1 MSFYT
6 DASLVLIP
14 SGIKDQKVYCA
25 KPVDGSGDLTFTRSN
40 DTATRV
46 GSDGLIEKVRTN
58 YLRYSQDFSQWTL
71 FGGATRTTGV
81 TDPNGGTTAAT
92 ISNLSSGNFDQG
104 LVLNSNP
111 MTIGSEPIVG
121 SIWLKGTGTMAIY
134 LERSVSGT
142 YFFYSQEITLTSTW
156 TRYQVTGATAGSRG
170 GFSFGVSNFVGST
183 ATSVDIAFGQTEF
196 GDVPTNYI
204 ATTTAAVSVGPVAN
218 LPRLDYLGS
227 SCPSLLLEPQ
237 RTNLATYSEQ
247 ANQYTKI
254 EATIGSNVLTSPD
267 GYTNADS
274 LIEDGTTDIHAFY
287 NFGLTTFTAAAYTAS
302 IFAKKG
308 GRDWFALQL
317 YHGSNH
323 IAYFN
328 LNTGAVGT
336 ISAGATATITNYG
349 NGWYRCT
356 ITATTTANAGGIA
369 IYSANADNSIT
380 YAGTNGLAAGY
391 FYGLQLELGAYATS
405 YIPTLGSAVTR
416 GADSASKTGIA
427 SLIGQSEGVIFL
439 DFIASA
445 QNADGL
451 GFSAIT
457 IFGDSTDNFQIY
469 TIGTALYWY
478 AKNSS
483 GVLIDQTANQTLVAG
498 QRYKI
503 AYAYKSGDWALYIN
517 GVQKRTN
524 TAAAVPAVSQF
535 NFNGGGYAAAV
546 ATVKND
552 FSQTLLFTT
561 RLSNDSLA
569 TLTA

>member
-1 MSFYT
+1 MLVRVRSPTKYLTYKMASIT
-6 DASLVLIP
+6 DGALGRIES
-14 SGIKDQKVYCA
+14 
-25 KPVDGSGDLTFTRSN
+25 
-40 DTATRV
+40 V
-46 GSDGLIEKVRTN
+46 G
-58 YLRYSQDFSQWTL
+58 
-71 FGGATRTTGV
+71 GGWYRCT
-81 TDPNGGTTAAT
+81 
-92 ISNLSSGNFDQG
+92 
-104 LVLNSNP
+104 
-111 MTIGSEPIVG
+111 
-121 SIWLKGTGTMAIY
+121 
-134 LERSVSGT
+134 
-142 YFFYSQEITLTSTW
+142 
-156 TRYQVTGATAGSRG
+156 
-170 GFSFGVSNFVGST
+170 SFGVDGTTGGVQIFPSNNSLGAGTTNGNILIWKCQYESG
-183 ATSVDIAFGQTEF
+183 DIAT
-196 GDVPTNYI
+196 DYI

-227 SCPSLLLEPQ
+227 SCPRLLLEPQ

-336 ISAGATATITNYG
+336 ITAGATATITNYG

-416 GADSASKTGIA
+416 GWDAASKTGIS
-427 SLIGQSEGVIFL
+427 SLIGQTEG
-439 DFIASA
+439 
-445 QNADGL
+445 
-451 GFSAIT
+451 T
-457 IFGDSTDNFQIY
+457 IFIDTNLD
-469 TIGTALYWY
+469 TISGQTNDPVLIHL
-478 AKNSS
+478 KGS
-483 GVLIDQTANQTLVAG
+483 GVETYIEIYDTGFVSSVHYNSGTQASISAPVGTVVAG
-498 QRYKI
+498 RNKFAFTYKQN
-503 AYAYKSGDWALYIN
+503 DFALYIN
-517 GVQKRTN
+517 GVLIGTDTSGTVGAQSEFGFQYYNTNYNGQQKVN
-524 TAAAVPAVSQF
+524 QV
-535 NFNGGGYAAAV
+535 
-546 ATVKND
+546 
-552 FSQTLLFTT
+552 LLFKT
-561 RLSNDSLA
+561 RLSNSSLA
-569 TLTA
+569 ELTSL

>member
-25 KPVDGSGDLTFTRSN
+25 KPVDGSGDLVFSRSN

-58 YLRYSQDFSQWTL
+58 IILQSQNLAAAAWTL
-71 FGGATRTTGV
+71 AGTATRTANYGIAPDGTQTSTRIEWTAAASFELYQYTGV
-81 TDPNGGTTAAT
+81 AAPVYGSVYIKGTAGQTIKYTGISVTLNGGWERIEGAIAIDGANTFFT
-92 ISNLSSGNFDQG
+92 
-104 LVLNSNP
+104 
-111 MTIGSEPIVG
+111 IVG
-121 SIWLKGTGTMAIY
+121 
-134 LERSVSGT
+134 
-142 YFFYSQEITLTSTW
+142 
-156 TRYQVTGATAGSRG
+156 TAGVNTAFDFELWAAQAERG
-170 GFSFGVSNFVGST
+170 
-183 ATSVDIAFGQTEF
+183 DIAT
-196 GDVPTNYI
+196 DYI

-218 LPRLDYLGS
+218 LPRLDYSGGAT
-227 SCPSLLLEPQ
+227 CPSLLLEPQ
-237 RTNLATYSEQ
+237 RTNLANWSEQ
-247 ANQYTKI
+247 ADQYTKVA
-254 EATIGSNVLTSPD
+254 ATIGSNVLTSPD

-274 LIEDGTTDIHAFY
+274 IIEDGTTDVHAFY
-287 NFGLTTFTAAAYTAS
+287 NFGLTTFTAAAHTAS
-302 IFAKKG
+302 VFAKKG

-317 YHGSNH
+317 YHGATND

-336 ISAGATATITNYG
+336 ITAGATATITNYG

-356 ITATTTANAGGIA
+356 ITTTTTVNAGGIA

-391 FYGLQLELGAYATS
+391 FYGWQLELGAYETS
-405 YIPTLGSAVTR
+405 YVNTLGSAVTR